1 MTVQKLILNPFNAR
15 SRPGNKDKNI
25 ILDYSKQK
33 QILKEKVGQK
43 TFLNSNLIDASIML
57 QFSSRLMFLFPY
69 RRSSTNI
76 SSLRLVVLLWIFFTE
91 SKRLWQVSTVRSLMG
106 WGGAGG
112 AGSQIAGLLGWK
124 KYQKLI
130 VGGRGGWNSRG
141 IWKNWKL

>member
-106 WGGAGG
+106 WGG
-112 AGSQIAGLLGWK
+112 
-124 KYQKLI
+124 
-130 VGGRGGWNSRG
+130 GRGGGESNSRVAWLEKISKTNSRWEG
-141 IWKNWKL
+141 RLE